1 MLVRNGVL
9 RLSISHANLSSL
21 IVEIVVLWAFFVSTS
36 TLSLWKTRVLVVG
49 EEDEGEV
56 NVHHEDDWS
65 DHEENL
71 HGTTWKGWALIE
83 VSLTVVLLIF
93 VSIVALLFRIFVLLV
108 STHGREPLLG
118 GPADLLT
125 EDYAVNENVL
135 VPHHVHD
142 GDKWLGQAEEEKI
155 QLSVPGAVSE

>member
-1 MLVRNGVL
+1 MSCFDCFKSVCSLINLVFVL
-9 RLSISHANLSSL
+9 RTILVTAATLIS
-21 IVEIVVLWAFFVSTS
+21 
-36 TLSLWKTRVLVVG
+36 WKTRVLVVG

-65 DHEENL
+65 DHEEDL

-93 VSIVALLFRIFVLLV
+93 VSIVAFLFRIFVLLV

-142 GDKWLGQAEEEKI
+142 GDKWLG
-155 QLSVPGAVSE
+155 